1 MNRIEAAFAN
11 KPIFMPYFPLGYPDL
26 DTSINV
32 IEVLAKNGAD
42 LIEVGLSFSDPLAD
56 GPVIQHATQIALENG
71 ITVKKSLEAVKE
83 LRKRGVDIPLVLMGY
98 YNPML
103 AYGLEKFVRD
113 AVEAGADGFIVPD
126 LPVEESDEFQL
137 ALSGAIGEDEA
148 QRASENRASSTSEE
162 IARSPL
168 SAIPLI
174 QMLAPTTPNER
185 MEMIAR
191 NAKGFIYL
199 VSVTGVT
206 GERKSI
212 SEGLG
217 ELINQVRRHTSV
229 PVCVG
234 FGISTPEQAKQVGAL
249 ADGVIVGTACV
260 RAIEE
265 NENPIE
271 TARQFAA
278 SFHEALNGKG

>member
-1 MNRIEAAFAN
+1 MNRIENAFKN

-26 DTSINV
+26 DTSIDV
-32 IEVLAKNGAD
+32 IEALAKNGAD

-56 GPVIQHATQIALENG
+56 GPVIQKATQVALEQG
-71 ITVKKSLEAVKE
+71 ITVKKSLQAVAE

-103 AYGLEKFVRD
+103 AYGLERFVRD
-113 AVEAGADGFIVPD
+113 AAEAGADGFIVPD
-126 LPVEESDEFQL
+126 LPMEEAEEFVGMGSRPSL
-137 ALSGAIGEDEA
+137 
-148 QRASENRASSTSEE
+148 
-162 IARSPL
+162 
-168 SAIPLI
+168 PLI
-174 QMLAPTTPNER
+174 QMLAPTTPPER

-217 ELINQVRRHTSV
+217 ELIARVREHTSA

-234 FGISTPEQAKQVGAL
+234 FGISTPEQAKEVGKM

-260 RAIEE
+260 KTIGGSEK
-265 NENPIE
+265 PIE
-271 TARQFAA
+271 TAKQFARRFR
-278 SFHEALNGKG
+278 SALNASHD